1 MVEEWHMCECGLQIV
16 ESAVLILDLE
26 AVVRDRWWRR
36 HIRPSRLGNRRLMVG
51 DNHFSATVE
60 GDILYLENA
69 DNRVEIGPMDAIV
82 DLMGGETYTL
92 EYTTEQAGVSWLPTE
107 DDPTITL
114 DVRQELADW
123 RYSEELVTNV
133 EKSPLDEPGESGYSQ
148 RAEVFV
154 DLVTAIWDSKGEL
167 GE

>member
-1 MVEEWHMCECGLQIV
+1 MEK
-16 ESAVLILDLE
+16 
-26 AVVRDRWWRR
+26 
-36 HIRPSRLGNRRLMVG
+36 
-51 DNHFSATVE
+51 DNHYSATVE

-92 EYTTEQAGVSWLPTE
+92 EYTTQQAGVSWLPTE
-107 DDPTITL
+107 KDPTITL
-114 DVRQELADW
+114 DVRKELADW
-123 RYSEELVTNV
+123 RYSAELVTNV
-133 EKSPLDEPGESGYSQ
+133 EKSPLDESGESGYSQ
-148 RAEVFV
+148 RLEVFA